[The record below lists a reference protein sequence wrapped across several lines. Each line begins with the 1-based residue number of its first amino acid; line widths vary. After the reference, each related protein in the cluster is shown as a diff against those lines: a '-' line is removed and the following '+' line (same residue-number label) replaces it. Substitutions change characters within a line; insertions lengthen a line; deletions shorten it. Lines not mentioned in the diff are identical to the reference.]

1 MKKVE
6 HTKQS
11 NQPLILNENLNFS
24 MDFSFWAAEVDLLSV
39 LVTGK
44 KSIIEPETL
53 KAYMQGVFE
62 HLVLDSSDIEAKR
75 EKAVAAALKAGM
87 SEKQIASYLRGWDQ
101 VGERLEQEASDKLLE
116 QASKQTLIAYQVGDN
131 DVVAAYDEKGA
142 VKVLGDYCGFEPEE
156 FHAEDYGLG
165 GKANNNEVTDL
176 TSKLNEM
183 LRDEEGNDIETLG
196 DWMKRVDEPEYLYGW
211 E

>member
-44 KSIIEPETL
+44 KSIIEGESL
-53 KAYMQGVFE
+53 KAYLQGVVE
-62 HLVLDSSDIEAKR
+62 HLVLESTTIEGKR
-75 EKAVAAALKAGM
+75 EVAIAAAIKSGM

-101 VGERLEQEASDKLLE
+101 VGEKLEIDASDKLLE
-116 QASKQTLIAYQVGDN
+116 KATKKTLIAYQVGDN
-131 DVVAAYDEKGA
+131 DVVAAYDEEGA
-142 VKVLGDYCGFEPEE
+142 IKVLGDYCGFEPEE
-156 FHAEDYGLG
+156 FHAEDYGF
-165 GKANNNEVTDL
+165 GKKENNQVTDL